1 MSSATKPRLRAGVM
15 GWPVAHSLSP
25 VLHGHWLQRYGIDG
39 SYEAFPVRPEEL
51 PAAIARL
58 RDEGLCGTN
67 LTVPHKEAAMVLV
80 DHVDETAR
88 RIGAVNTLFMTDD
101 GALHA
106 TNTDAYGL
114 IENIRAAVPA
124 ALDNAFGGRPAVILG
139 AGGAARAAVVG
150 LADIGVSE
158 IRIVNRTVARAES
171 LADIVADQDVAVHA
185 HRWDQR
191 DRALAESG
199 LLVNTTTLGMAGQE
213 VLDIDLAAL
222 PPDAVVNDIVYAPL
236 ETGLLA
242 AARARGNPVVDGLGM
257 LLHQA
262 RAGFREWFGV
272 DPEVDDD
279 LRQAVLAARDRARG

>member
-1 MSSATKPRLRAGVM
+1 MNTASKSRLRAGVM

-25 VLHGHWLQRYGIDG
+25 ALHGHWLKRYGIDG
-39 SYEAFPVRPEEL
+39 IYEAFPVRPEEL
-51 PAAIARL
+51 PAAIAQL
-58 RDEGLCGTN
+58 RDAGLRGTN
-67 LTVPHKEAAMVLV
+67 LTVPHKEAAMALV
-80 DHVDETAR
+80 DHVDQTAR

-124 ALDNAFGGRPAVILG
+124 VLENAFAGRPAVILG
-139 AGGAARAAVVG
+139 AGGAARAALVG
-150 LADIGVSE
+150 LADVGVSE

-171 LADIVADQDVAVHA
+171 LVRSVADQGVSVHA
-185 HRWDQR
+185 LGWDQHHG
-191 DRALAESG
+191 ALGEAG
-199 LLVNTTTLGMAGQE
+199 LLVNTTTLGMAGQDA
-213 VLDIDLAAL
+213 LDIDLATL

-236 ETGLLA
+236 ETRLLA

-272 DPEVDDD
+272 DPEVDED
-279 LRQAVLAARDRARG
+279 LRQAVLAARDRA